1 MAALENENARLRDRE
16 QALMDAVS
24 AYQTVIFCTLP
35 LLLKFDFFCL
45 YAQIEELSNQNED
58 LIDKLK
64 ESMER
69 ELVLR

>member
-1 MAALENENARLRDRE
+1 VTSLAFN
-16 QALMDAVS
+16 
-24 AYQTVIFCTLP
+24 
-35 LLLKFDFFCL
+35 
-45 YAQIEELSNQNED
+45 AQIEELSNQNED